1 MGIDVLCVRGGARML
16 LDAVVER
23 FVERSPMA
31 VAVRGAFE
39 YALDPTHLDDLFVTI
54 AGRRDDRELLF
65 STCVDLMATVVCR
78 VKPSVHAACQ
88 ATDHLSVSVA
98 AVYARL
104 ARVPAAAGRELV
116 RHTADRLAP
125 VIRSM
130 GGVPD
135 PLPGYRV
142 KILDG
147 NHLGK
152 TQRRLK
158 PLRDV
163 IAGPLPGQTLVVL
176 DPALGLAIDVVCC
189 EDAHAQERSL
199 LDPVLETVAEKD
211 VWVAD
216 RNFCTTGFLFGVA
229 ERKGFF
235 VIRRHASTLSWER
248 ESEWKEVGRTDT
260 GALAEQTIWLTEPGG
275 AELAVRRV
283 RLTLD
288 HPTRDG
294 DGVIEVLT
302 NLPAEV
308 AAASAVAE
316 LYRGRWSVEG
326 LFLRLT
332 TVLKCEVN
340 TLGYPPAA
348 LFGFCVALAA
358 GNVYAGVKG
367 AVRAAHGATVADGVS
382 DYHLAL
388 EVSGVCPGLWI
399 AVPVETWAGIGAWSV
414 GQMAEWLK
422 GLARGAN
429 LGRYRK
435 ATGGPKKPRTTRT
448 RFPDAKH
455 IATSR
460 LLKGEQT

>member
-1 MGIDVLCVRGGARML
+1 ML
-16 LDAVVER
+16 LDAVLQR
-23 FVERSPMA
+23 FIDRAPMA

-39 YALDPTHLDDLFVTI
+39 YALDPAHLDALFDRAV
-54 AGRRDDRELLF
+54 GHRDDRRLLF

-78 VKPSVHAACQ
+78 VKPSIHAACR
-88 ATDHLSVSVA
+88 ASDHLPVNVTA
-98 AVYARL
+98 LYARL
-104 ARVPAAAGRELV
+104 ARVPTAAGRDLV
-116 RHTADRLAP
+116 RHTADRLGP
-125 VIRSM
+125 VIRAM
-130 GGVPD
+130 GGAAPD

-163 IAGPLPGQTLVVL
+163 VAGPLPGQTLVVL
-176 DPALGLAIDVVCC
+176 DPALGLAIDVVPC

-199 LDPVLETVAEKD
+199 LDTILETVAEND

-216 RNFCTTGFLFGVA
+216 RNFCTTAFLFGVA
-229 ERKGFF
+229 GREGFF
-235 VIRRHASTLSWER
+235 VIRRHATTLTWER
-248 ESEWKEVGRTDT
+248 ESDWTAAGRTDT
-260 GALAEQTIWLTEPGG
+260 GTLAEQTIWLVGQGG
-275 AELAVRRV
+275 AERAVRRV

-308 AAASAVAE
+308 AAAVVAE

-332 TVLKCEVN
+332 TVLQCEVN

-358 GNVYAGVKG
+358 GNVYAGVKAG
-367 AVRAAHGATVADGVS
+367 VRAAHGAEAADGVS
-382 DYHLAL
+382 DYHLGL

-399 AVPVETWAGIGAWSV
+399 AIPVEAWAGIGGWSV
-414 GQMAEWLK
+414 ERMAGWLA
-422 GLARGAN
+422 GLARVAD
-429 LGRYRK
+429 LRRYRK
-435 ATGGPKKPRTTRT
+435 ATRGPKKPKPPRT

-455 IATSR
+455 ISTGR

>member
-1 MGIDVLCVRGGARML
+1 MM
-16 LDAVVER
+16 DAVLER
-23 FVERSPMA
+23 FIAHSPMA

-39 YALDPTHLDDLFVTI
+39 YALAPADLDDLFVRTV
-54 AGRRDDRELLF
+54 GHRDDRELLF

-88 ATDHLSVSVA
+88 AEDHLPVNVT

-104 ARVPAAAGRELV
+104 ARVPATAGRDLV
-116 RHTADRLAP
+116 RHTATRLEP
-125 VIRSM
+125 VIRAM
-130 GGVPD
+130 GGASVD

-142 KILDG
+142 KVLDG
-147 NHLGK
+147 NHLGR
-152 TQRRLK
+152 THRRLK

-163 IAGPLPGQTLVVL
+163 VAGPLPGQTLVVL

-199 LDPVLETVAEKD
+199 LEPILETVAQND

-216 RNFCTTGFLFGVA
+216 RNFCTTGFLFGIA
-229 ERKGFF
+229 SRGGFF
-235 VIRRHASTLSWER
+235 VIRRHAATLSWER
-248 ESEWKEVGRTDT
+248 ESEWVAAGRTDT
-260 GALAEQTIWLTEPGG
+260 GTLSEQTIWLTGPDG
-275 AELAVRRV
+275 AELAVRRI
-283 RLTLD
+283 RLVLD
-288 HPTRDG
+288 NPTRDG

-302 NLPAEV
+302 NLPAEAATV
-308 AAASAVAE
+308 AVIAE

-340 TLGYPPAA
+340 ALGYPPAA

-367 AVRAAHGATVADGVS
+367 ALRAAHGSAVADGVS

-388 EVSGVCPGLWI
+388 EVSGACPGLWI
-399 AVPVETWAGIGAWSV
+399 AIPAEQWAEIGAWTV
-414 GQMAEWLK
+414 GRMADWLV

-429 LGRYRK
+429 LGRYKK
-435 ATGGPKKPRTTRT
+435 ATRGPKKPSPPRT

-455 IATSR
+455 ISTAR
-460 LLKGEQT
+460 LLNCEQT

>member
-1 MGIDVLCVRGGARML
+1 ML
-16 LDAVVER
+16 LDAVLDR
-23 FVERSPMA
+23 FIAHSPMA

-39 YALDPTHLDDLFVTI
+39 YALDPTHLDALFEQTV
-54 AGRRDDRELLF
+54 GQRDDRKLLF

-78 VKPSVHAACQ
+78 VKPSIHAAYQ
-88 ATDHLSVSVA
+88 DQDHIPVNVTAL
-98 AVYARL
+98 YARL
-104 ARVPAAAGRELV
+104 ARVPMTAGRDLV
-116 RHTADRLAP
+116 RHTADRLEP
-125 VIRSM
+125 VLRAM
-130 GGVPD
+130 GGDIQD

-163 IAGPLPGQTLVVL
+163 VAGPLPGQTLVVL
-176 DPALGLAIDVVCC
+176 DPALGLAIDVICC
-189 EDAHAQERSL
+189 EDGHAQERSL
-199 LDPVLETVAEKD
+199 LDSILETIADRD

-216 RNFCTTGFLFGVA
+216 RNFCTTGFLFGIA
-229 ERKGFF
+229 KRSGSF
-235 VIRRHASTLSWER
+235 VIRQHAATLSWER
-248 ESEWKEVGRTDT
+248 ESEWVSVGRTDT
-260 GALAEQTIWLTEPGG
+260 GTLTEQTIWLTEPGG
-275 AELAVRRV
+275 TELVVRRV

-308 AAASAVAE
+308 TASVVVE

-348 LFGFCVALAA
+348 LFGFCVALAS
-358 GNVYAGVKG
+358 GNVYAAVKG
-367 AVRAAHGATVADGVS
+367 ALRAAHGAEVAEGVS
-382 DYHLAL
+382 DYHMAL
-388 EVSGVCPGLWI
+388 EVSGACPGLWI
-399 AVPVETWAGIGAWSV
+399 AVESETWSLIGGYSV
-414 GQMAEWLK
+414 GDMAKWLL
-422 GLARGAN
+422 GLARGAK
-429 LGRYRK
+429 LKRYRK
-435 ATGGPKKPRTTRT
+435 ATRGPKKPRPPRT

-455 IATSR
+455 VATSR
-460 LLKGEQT
+460 LLNDEQT

>member
-1 MGIDVLCVRGGARML
+1 ML
-16 LDAVVER
+16 LDAVLDR
-23 FVERSPMA
+23 FIAHSPMA

-39 YALDPTHLDDLFVTI
+39 YALDPNHLDALFEQLV
-54 AGRRDDRELLF
+54 GRRNDRELLF

-78 VKPSVHAACQ
+78 VKPSIHAAYQ
-88 ATDHLSVSVA
+88 AHDHLPVNVTA
-98 AVYARL
+98 LYARL
-104 ARVPAAAGRELV
+104 ARVPMAAGRDLV
-116 RHTADRLAP
+116 RHTADRLGPILRAMAGAVQNP
-125 VIRSM
+125 R
-130 GGVPD
+130 
-135 PLPGYRV
+135 PGYRA

-147 NHLGK
+147 NPLGK

-163 IAGPLPGQTLVVL
+163 VAGPLPGQTLVVL
-176 DPALGLAIDVVCC
+176 DPTLGLAIDVICC
-189 EDAHAQERSL
+189 EDGHAQERSL
-199 LDPVLETVAEKD
+199 LDSILETVADRD

-229 ERKGFF
+229 KRSGSF
-235 VIRRHASTLSWER
+235 VIRQHAATLSWER
-248 ESEWKEVGRTDT
+248 ESEWVSAGRTDT
-260 GALAEQTIWLTEPGG
+260 GALTEQTIWLTGPGG
-275 AELAVRRV
+275 ADVAVRRV

-288 HPTRDG
+288 NPTRDG

-308 AAASAVAE
+308 ATASAVAE

-348 LFGFCVALAA
+348 WFGFCVALAS
-358 GNVYAGVKG
+358 GNVYAAVKG
-367 AVRAAHGATVADGVS
+367 ALRAAHGPAVADGVS

-388 EVSGVCPGLWI
+388 EVSGACPGLWI
-399 AVPVETWAGIGAWSV
+399 AIPVETWAEISGWSV
-414 GQMAEWLK
+414 GRTAEWLV

-435 ATGGPKKPRTTRT
+435 ATRGPKKPKPPRT
-448 RFPDAKH
+448 RFPEAKH
-455 IATSR
+455 ISTSR

>member
-1 MGIDVLCVRGGARML
+1 MM
-16 LDAVVER
+16 DAVLER
-23 FVERSPMA
+23 FVAKSPMA

-39 YALDPTHLDDLFVTI
+39 YALAPTALDELFVRTV
-54 AGRRDDRELLF
+54 GERDDRELLF
-65 STCVDLMATVVCR
+65 STCVDLMANVVCR
-78 VKPSVHAACQ
+78 VQPSVHAACQ
-88 ATDHLSVSVA
+88 AEDHLPVNVT

-104 ARVPAAAGRELV
+104 ARVPSVAGRDLV
-116 RHTADRLAP
+116 RHTAARLEP
-125 VIRSM
+125 VIRAM
-130 GGVPD
+130 GGAEAD

-142 KILDG
+142 KVLDG

-163 IAGPLPGQTLVVL
+163 AAGPLPGQTLVVL
-176 DPALGLAIDVVCC
+176 DPALGLAIDVIPC
-189 EDAHAQERSL
+189 EDGHAQERSL
-199 LDPVLETVAEKD
+199 LEPILETVARND

-216 RNFCTTGFLFGVA
+216 RNFCTTGFLFGIA
-229 ERKGFF
+229 ARNGFF
-235 VIRRHASTLSWER
+235 VIRRHATTLTWER
-248 ESEWKEVGRTDT
+248 ESQWVAAGRTDT
-260 GALAEQTIWLTEPGG
+260 GTLDEQTIWLTGPEG

-288 HPTRDG
+288 NPTRDG

-308 AAASAVAE
+308 AVAAAVAE

-367 AVRAAHGATVADGVS
+367 ALRAAHGAAVADGVS

-388 EVSGVCPGLWI
+388 EVSGTCPGLWI
-399 AVPVETWAGIGAWSV
+399 AIPAEQWAEIGGWSV
-414 GQMAEWLK
+414 GRMADWLV
-422 GLARGAN
+422 GLARRAN
-429 LGRYRK
+429 LGRYKK
-435 ATGGPKKPRTTRT
+435 ATRGPKKPSPPRT
-448 RFPDAKH
+448 RFAEAKH

-460 LLKGEQT
+460 LLNGEQT

>member
-1 MGIDVLCVRGGARML
+1 ML
-16 LDAVVER
+16 MDAVLER
-23 FVERSPMA
+23 FIAHSPMA

-39 YALDPTHLDDLFVTI
+39 YALAPAPLDDLFVRTV
-54 AGRRDDRELLF
+54 GHRDDRELLF

-78 VKPSVHAACQ
+78 VKPSVHAAYRAQ
-88 ATDHLSVSVA
+88 DHIPVNVT

-104 ARVPAAAGRELV
+104 ARVPTDAGRSLV
-116 RHTADRLAP
+116 RHTADRLGP
-125 VIRSM
+125 VIRAM
-130 GGVPD
+130 GGAEPD

-142 KILDG
+142 KVLDG

-152 TQRRLK
+152 TQRRLQ

-163 IAGPLPGQTLVVL
+163 VAGPLPGQALVVL
-176 DPALGLAIDVVCC
+176 DPALGLAIDVIPC
-189 EDAHAQERSL
+189 EDGHAQERSL
-199 LDPVLETVAEKD
+199 LGPILDTVADRD

-216 RNFCTTGFLFGVA
+216 RNFCTTGFLFGIA
-229 ERKGFF
+229 GREGFF
-235 VIRRHASTLSWER
+235 VIRRHAATLSWER
-248 ESEWKEVGRTDT
+248 ESAWVAAGRTHT
-260 GALAEQTIWLTEPGG
+260 GTLAEQTIWLTEPGG

-294 DGVIEVLT
+294 DGVLEVLT
-302 NLPAEV
+302 NLPA
-308 AAASAVAE
+308 AAATAAVVAE

-332 TVLKCEVN
+332 TVLQCEVN

-358 GNVYAGVKG
+358 GNVYAAVKG
-367 AVRAAHGATVADGVS
+367 ALRAAHGSAVADGVS

-388 EVSGVCPGLWI
+388 EVSGACPGLGI
-399 AVPVETWAGIGAWSV
+399 AVPEETWVGIDAWSV
-414 GQMAEWLK
+414 GQMAAWLT
-422 GLARGAN
+422 GLARRAN
-429 LGRYRK
+429 LRRYRK
-435 ATGGPKKPRTTRT
+435 ATRGPKKPKPPRT

-455 IATSR
+455 ISTAR

>member
-1 MGIDVLCVRGGARML
+1 ML
-16 LDAVVER
+16 LDAVLDR
-23 FVERSPMA
+23 FIAHSPMA

-39 YALDPTHLDDLFVTI
+39 YALDPAHLDALFEQLV
-54 AGRRDDRELLF
+54 GHRDDRELLF

-78 VKPSVHAACQ
+78 VKPSVHAAYQ
-88 ATDHLSVSVA
+88 AHDHIPVNVTAL
-98 AVYARL
+98 YARL
-104 ARVPAAAGRELV
+104 ARVPMTAGRDLV
-116 RHTADRLAP
+116 RHTANRLEP
-125 VIRSM
+125 VLRAMS
-130 GGVPD
+130 GAVQD

-152 TQRRLK
+152 TQRRIK

-163 IAGPLPGQTLVVL
+163 VAGPLPGQTLVVL
-176 DPALGLAIDVVCC
+176 DPALGLAIDVICC
-189 EDAHAQERSL
+189 EDGHAQERSL
-199 LDPVLETVAEKD
+199 LDSILETIADRD

-216 RNFCTTGFLFGVA
+216 RNFCTTGFLFGIA
-229 ERKGFF
+229 KRGGSF
-235 VIRRHASTLSWER
+235 VIRQHASTLSWER
-248 ESEWKEVGRTDT
+248 ESEWVSAGRTDT
-260 GALAEQTIWLTEPGG
+260 GTLTKQTIWLTEPGG
-275 AELAVRRV
+275 TELVVRRV

-288 HPTRDG
+288 NPTRDG
-294 DGVIEVLT
+294 DGVIDVLT

-308 AAASAVAE
+308 ATASAVAE

-348 LFGFCVALAA
+348 LFGFCVALAS

-367 AVRAAHGATVADGVS
+367 ALRAAHGAEVADGVS
-382 DYHLAL
+382 DYHMAL
-388 EVSGVCPGLWI
+388 EVSGACPGLGI
-399 AVPVETWAGIGAWSV
+399 AVATETWSVIGAWSV
-414 GQMAEWLK
+414 GDMAKWLL

-429 LGRYRK
+429 LKRYRK
-435 ATGGPKKPRTTRT
+435 ATRGPKKPRPPRT
-448 RFPDAKH
+448 RFPEAKH

-460 LLKGEQT
+460 LLNNEQT

>member
-1 MGIDVLCVRGGARML
+1 ML
-16 LDAVVER
+16 MDAVLDR
-23 FVERSPMA
+23 FIAHSPMA

-39 YALDPTHLDDLFVTI
+39 YALDAAHLDALFVRV
-54 AGRRDDRELLF
+54 AGHRDDRQLLF
-65 STCVDLMATVVCR
+65 STCVDLMANVVCR
-78 VKPSVHAACQ
+78 VKPSVHAAYQ
-88 ATDHLSVSVA
+88 ADDHLPVNVT

-104 ARVPAAAGRELV
+104 ARVPAAAGRDLV
-116 RHTADRLAP
+116 RHTAERLAP
-125 VIRSM
+125 VLRAM
-130 GGVPD
+130 GGADPD

-142 KILDG
+142 KVLDG

-163 IAGPLPGQTLVVL
+163 VAGPLPGQTLVVL
-176 DPALGLAIDVVCC
+176 DPALGLALDVVPC

-199 LDPVLETVAEKD
+199 LGPILETVAARD

-216 RNFCTTGFLFGVA
+216 RNFCTTGFLFGIA
-229 ERKGFF
+229 GRNGFF
-235 VIRRHASTLSWER
+235 VIRRHAATLSWDR
-248 ESEWKEVGRTDT
+248 ESEWVAAGRTAT
-260 GALAEQTIWLTEPGG
+260 GTLSEQTIWLVGPGG
-275 AELAVRRV
+275 EEVAVRRV

-308 AAASAVAE
+308 AAAAVAE
-316 LYRGRWSVEG
+316 VYRGRWSVEG

-367 AVRAAHGATVADGVS
+367 ALRAAHGAEAADGVS
-382 DYHLAL
+382 DYHLGL
-388 EVSGVCPGLWI
+388 EVSGACPGLWI
-399 AVPVETWAGIGAWSV
+399 AVPAETWAGIGGWSV
-414 GQMAEWLK
+414 ERMAGWLV

-435 ATGGPKKPRTTRT
+435 ATRGPKKPRPPRT
-448 RFPDAKH
+448 RFAEAKH
-455 IATSR
+455 VSTAR
-460 LLKGEQT
+460 LLNGEQT

>member
-1 MGIDVLCVRGGARML
+1 ML
-16 LDAVVER
+16 LDAVLER
-23 FVERSPMA
+23 FITHSPMA

-39 YALDPTHLDDLFVTI
+39 YALAPTPLDNLFVR
-54 AGRRDDRELLF
+54 AVGHRDDRQLLF

-78 VKPSVHAACQ
+78 VKPSVHAAYQ
-88 ATDHLSVSVA
+88 ADDHIPVNVT

-104 ARVPAAAGRELV
+104 ARVPATAGRELV
-116 RHTADRLAP
+116 RHTARRLGP
-125 VIRSM
+125 VIRAM
-130 GGVPD
+130 GGAGVD

-142 KILDG
+142 KVLDG

-152 TQRRLK
+152 TQRRIK
-158 PLRDV
+158 PLRGV
-163 IAGPLPGQTLVVL
+163 AAGPLPGQALVVL
-176 DPALGLAIDVVCC
+176 DPALGLAIDVVPC
-189 EDAHAQERSL
+189 EDGHAQERSL
-199 LDPVLETVAEKD
+199 LDPILETVAPND

-216 RNFCTTGFLFGVA
+216 RNFCTTAFLFGIA
-229 ERKGFF
+229 GRGGSF

-248 ESEWKEVGRTDT
+248 ESEWTDTGRTDA
-260 GALAEQTIWLTEPGG
+260 GALTEQTIWLVGPGG
-275 AELAVRRV
+275 AELSVRRV

-288 HPTRDG
+288 NPTRDG
-294 DGVIEVLT
+294 DGVIEILT

-308 AAASAVAE
+308 ARAAMVAE

-367 AVRAAHGATVADGVS
+367 ALRAAHGAAVADGIS

-388 EVSGVCPGLWI
+388 EVSGACPGLWI
-399 AVPVETWAGIGAWSV
+399 ALPAEGWVEIDGWSV
-414 GQMAEWLK
+414 GRMADWLV

-435 ATGGPKKPRTTRT
+435 ATRGPKKPNPPRT
-448 RFPDAKH
+448 RFADAKH
-455 IATSR
+455 VATSR
-460 LLKGEQT
+460 LLNGEQT

>member
-1 MGIDVLCVRGGARML
+1 MM
-16 LDAVVER
+16 DAVLER
-23 FVERSPMA
+23 FITHSPMA

-39 YALDPTHLDDLFVTI
+39 YALSPTPPDDLFVRTV
-54 AGRRDDRELLF
+54 GHRDDRELLF
-65 STCVDLMATVVCR
+65 STCVDLTATVVCR
-78 VKPSVHAACQ
+78 VKPSVHAAYQ
-88 ATDHLSVSVA
+88 ADDHIPVNVTA
-98 AVYARL
+98 AYARL
-104 ARVPAAAGRELV
+104 ARVPATAGRDLV
-116 RHTADRLAP
+116 RHTAQRLGP
-125 VIRSM
+125 VIRAV
-130 GGVPD
+130 GGAEPD

-142 KILDG
+142 KVLDG

-152 TQRRLK
+152 TQRRPG

-163 IAGPLPGQTLVVL
+163 VAGPLPGQALVVL
-176 DPALGLAIDVVCC
+176 DPALGLAIDVVPC

-199 LDPVLETVAEKD
+199 LGPVLETVAGND

-229 ERKGFF
+229 GRKGFF
-235 VIRRHASTLSWER
+235 VIRRHAATLSWER
-248 ESEWKEVGRTDT
+248 ESDRVAAGRADT
-260 GALAEQTIWLTEPGG
+260 GTLDERTVWLTGPDGT
-275 AELAVRRV
+275 ELAVRRV

-294 DGVIEVLT
+294 DGAIEVLT

-308 AAASAVAE
+308 AVAAAAAA

-332 TVLKCEVN
+332 TVLECEVN

-367 AVRAAHGATVADGVS
+367 ALRAARGAAVADGVS
-382 DYHLAL
+382 DYHPAL
-388 EVSGVCPGLWI
+388 EVSGACPGLWI
-399 AVPVETWAGIGAWSV
+399 ATPAEGWVEIGGWSV
-414 GQMAEWLK
+414 GRTAEWLK

-435 ATGGPKKPRTTRT
+435 ATRGPKKPNPPRT
-448 RFPDAKH
+448 RFADAKH
-455 IATSR
+455 IAASR
-460 LLKGEQT
+460 LLDGEQT

>member
-1 MGIDVLCVRGGARML
+1 ML
-16 LDAVVER
+16 LDAVIER
-23 FVERSPMA
+23 FIARTPMA

-39 YALDPTHLDDLFVTI
+39 YALSPAALDALFEAAV
-54 AGRRDDRELLF
+54 GPRDDRLLLF

-78 VKPSVHAACQ
+78 VNPSIHAAYQ
-88 ATDHLSVSVA
+88 ADDHIPVNVTAL
-98 AVYARL
+98 YARL
-104 ARVPAAAGRELV
+104 ARVPTAAARDLV
-116 RHTADRLAP
+116 RHTADRLGP
-125 VIRSM
+125 VIRAM
-130 GGVPD
+130 GGAAPD

-142 KILDG
+142 KVLDG

-176 DPALGLAIDVVCC
+176 DPALGLAIDVVPC

-199 LDPVLETVAEKD
+199 LDTILETVAEND

-216 RNFCTTGFLFGVA
+216 RNFCTTAFLFGIPG
-229 ERKGFF
+229 RKGWF
-235 VIRRHASTLSWER
+235 VIRRHAATLTWER
-248 ESEWKEVGRTDT
+248 ESDWVAAGRTAT
-260 GALAEQTIWLTEPGG
+260 GTLSEQTIWLTEPGG
-275 AELAVRRV
+275 AELAARRV
-283 RLTLD
+283 RLALD

-294 DGVIEVLT
+294 DGAIEVLT
-302 NLPAEV
+302 NLPAAV
-308 AAASAVAE
+308 AAAVVVE

-348 LFGFCVALAA
+348 LFGFCVALAS
-358 GNVYAGVKG
+358 GNVYAGVKA
-367 AVRAAHGATVADGVS
+367 AVRAADGAEAADGVS

-388 EVSGVCPGLWI
+388 EVSGACPGRWV
-399 AVPVETWAGIGAWSV
+399 AVPEETWAAMGGWSV
-414 GQMAEWLK
+414 GQMADWLV
-422 GLARGAN
+422 GLARRAN
-429 LGRYRK
+429 LRRYRK
-435 ATGGPKKPRTTRT
+435 ATRGPKKPRTPRT
-448 RFPDAKH
+448 RFAEAKH

-460 LLKGEQT
+460 LLNGEQTGP

>member
-1 MGIDVLCVRGGARML
+1 MLMNAVL
-16 LDAVVER
+16 ER
-23 FVERSPMA
+23 FIAHSPMA

-39 YALDPTHLDDLFVTI
+39 YALSPTPLDDLFVRI
-54 AGRRDDRELLF
+54 VGHRDDRELLF

-78 VKPSVHAACQ
+78 VKPSIHAAYQ
-88 ATDHLSVSVA
+88 ADDHLPVNVT

-104 ARVPAAAGRELV
+104 ARVPGTAGRDLV
-116 RHTADRLAP
+116 RHTAQRLGP
-125 VIRSM
+125 VIRAM
-130 GGVPD
+130 GGAEPD

-142 KILDG
+142 KVLDG

-152 TQRRLK
+152 TQRRLQ

-163 IAGPLPGQTLVVL
+163 VAGPLPGHTLVVL
-176 DPALGLAIDVVCC
+176 DPALGLAIDVVPC
-189 EDAHAQERSL
+189 EDGHAQERSL
-199 LDPVLETVAEKD
+199 LGPVLGTVAEND

-216 RNFCTTGFLFGVA
+216 RNFCTTGFLFGIA
-229 ERKGFF
+229 GRKGFF
-235 VIRRHASTLSWER
+235 VIRRHATTLTWER
-248 ESEWKEVGRTDT
+248 ESEWVGVGRTGT
-260 GALAEQTIWLTEPGG
+260 GTLSEQTIWLTEPGG

-308 AAASAVAE
+308 ATASVVAE
-316 LYRGRWSVEG
+316 LYRGRWSIEG

-358 GNVYAGVKG
+358 GNVYAAVKG
-367 AVRAAHGATVADGVS
+367 ALRAAHGSAVADGVS

-388 EVSGVCPGLWI
+388 EVSGACPGLWI
-399 AVPVETWAGIGAWSV
+399 AIPVETWAEIGVWSV

-435 ATGGPKKPRTTRT
+435 ATRGPKKPKPPRT

-455 IATSR
+455 ISTAR
-460 LLKGEQT
+460 LLNGEQT

>member
-1 MGIDVLCVRGGARML
+1 ML
-16 LDAVVER
+16 LDAVLAR
-23 FVERSPMA
+23 FIAHSPMA

-39 YALDPTHLDDLFVTI
+39 YALDPAHLDDLFVRV
-54 AGRRDDRELLF
+54 AGNRDDRELLF
-65 STCVDLMATVVCR
+65 STCVDLMANVVCR
-78 VKPSVHAACQ
+78 VKPSVHAAYQ
-88 ATDHLSVSVA
+88 ADDHLPVSVS

-104 ARVPAAAGRELV
+104 ARVPTAAGRELV
-116 RHTADRLAP
+116 RHTADRLGP
-125 VIRSM
+125 VIRAM
-130 GGVPD
+130 GGAAPA

-142 KILDG
+142 KVLDG

-163 IAGPLPGQTLVVL
+163 VAGPLPGQTLVVL
-176 DPALGLAIDVVCC
+176 DPALGLAIDVIPC
-189 EDAHAQERSL
+189 EDAHTQERSL
-199 LDPVLETVAEKD
+199 LDPILATVVEND

-216 RNFCTTGFLFGVA
+216 RNFCTTGFLFGIA
-229 ERKGFF
+229 RRNGSF
-235 VIRRHASTLSWER
+235 VIRRHAATLTWDR
-248 ESEWKEVGRTDT
+248 ESDWVPAGRTDT
-260 GALAEQTIWLTEPGG
+260 GTLDEQTIWLTEPDG

-283 RLTLD
+283 RLALD
-288 HPTRDG
+288 VPTRDG
-294 DGVIEVLT
+294 DEVIEVLT
-302 NLPAEV
+302 NLSAQV
-308 AAASAVAE
+308 ASASAVAQ

-340 TLGYPPAA
+340 ALGYPPAA

-367 AVRAAHGATVADGVS
+367 ALRSAHGAGVADGVS

-388 EVSGVCPGLWI
+388 EVSGACPGLWI
-399 AVPVETWAGIGAWSV
+399 AVPAETWSGIGAWSV
-414 GQMAEWLK
+414 EHMAGWLN

-429 LGRYRK
+429 LSRYRK
-435 ATGGPKKPRTTRT
+435 ATRGPKKPSPPRT

-455 IATSR
+455 VATSR
-460 LLKGEQT
+460 LLNGEQT

>member
-1 MGIDVLCVRGGARML
+1 ML

-23 FVERSPMA
+23 FIDRTPMA

-39 YALDPTHLDDLFVTI
+39 YALDPAHLDALFDRTV
-54 AGRRDDRELLF
+54 GHREDRRLLF

-78 VKPSVHAACQ
+78 VKPSIHAACQ
-88 ATDHLSVSVA
+88 ASDHLPVNVTA
-98 AVYARL
+98 LYARL
-104 ARVPAAAGRELV
+104 ARVPMAAGRDLV
-116 RHTADRLAP
+116 RHTADRLGP
-125 VIRSM
+125 VLRAM
-130 GGVPD
+130 GGAVED
-135 PLPGYRV
+135 TLPGYRV
-142 KILDG
+142 KVLDG

-163 IAGPLPGQTLVVL
+163 AAGPLPGQTLVVL
-176 DPALGLAIDVVCC
+176 DPALGLAIDVICC
-189 EDAHAQERSL
+189 EDGHAQERSL
-199 LDPVLETVAEKD
+199 LDPILETVADRD

-229 ERKGFF
+229 QRKGFF
-235 VIRRHASTLSWER
+235 VIRRHAATLTWER
-248 ESEWKEVGRTDT
+248 ESEWVPGGRTET
-260 GALAEQTIWLTEPGG
+260 GTLTEQTIWLAEPGG
-275 AELAVRRV
+275 TELAVRRV

-302 NLPAEV
+302 NLPAE
-308 AAASAVAE
+308 AAAAAVVAE

-348 LFGFCVALAA
+348 LFGFCVALAS
-358 GNVYAGVKG
+358 GNVYAGVK
-367 AVRAAHGATVADGVS
+367 ASVRAAHGAAAADGVS

-388 EVSGVCPGLWI
+388 EVSGVCPGLWV
-399 AVPVETWAGIGAWSV
+399 AVPVETWAVIGAWSA

-435 ATGGPKKPRTTRT
+435 ATRGPKKPRPPRT

-455 IATSR
+455 ISTSR

>member
-1 MGIDVLCVRGGARML
+1 MM
-16 LDAVVER
+16 DAVLER
-23 FVERSPMA
+23 FIAKSPMA

-39 YALDPTHLDDLFVTI
+39 YALAPTPLDDLFVRT
-54 AGRRDDRELLF
+54 AGDRGDRQLLF
-65 STCVDLMATVVCR
+65 STCVDLMSTVVCR
-78 VKPSVHAACQ
+78 VKPSIHAAYQ
-88 ATDHLSVSVA
+88 ADDHIPVNVT

-104 ARVPAAAGRELV
+104 ARVPSAAGRDLV
-116 RHTADRLAP
+116 RHTADRLGP
-125 VIRSM
+125 VIRAM
-130 GGVPD
+130 GGAEPD
-135 PLPGYRV
+135 LLPGYRV
-142 KILDG
+142 KVLDG

-163 IAGPLPGQTLVVL
+163 VAGPLPGQTLVVL
-176 DPALGLAIDVVCC
+176 DPALGLAIDVVPC
-189 EDAHAQERSL
+189 EDGHAQERSL
-199 LDPVLETVAEKD
+199 LAPVLETVAEND

-229 ERKGFF
+229 GRNGFF
-235 VIRRHASTLSWER
+235 VIRRHAATLTWDR
-248 ESEWKEVGRTDT
+248 ESEWVGVGRTDT
-260 GALAEQTIWLTEPGG
+260 GVLSEQTIWLTEPGG
-275 AELAVRRV
+275 TELAVRRV

-288 HPTRDG
+288 KPTRDG

-302 NLPAEV
+302 NLPAE
-308 AAASAVAE
+308 AAIAAVVAE

-340 TLGYPPAA
+340 TLGYPPAVM
-348 LFGFCVALAA
+348 FGFCVALAA

-367 AVRAAHGATVADGVS
+367 ALRAVHGAAVADGLS

-388 EVSGVCPGLWI
+388 EVSGACPGLWI
-399 AVPVETWAGIGAWSV
+399 AIPAETWVEIHGWSV
-414 GQMAEWLK
+414 GRMAEWLE

-435 ATGGPKKPRTTRT
+435 AKRGPKKPSPPRT

-460 LLKGEQT
+460 LLNGEQT

>member
-1 MGIDVLCVRGGARML
+1 ML
-16 LDAVVER
+16 LDAVLQR
-23 FVERSPMA
+23 FVDRAPMA

-39 YALDPTHLDDLFVTI
+39 YALDPAHLDALFDRTV
-54 AGRRDDRELLF
+54 GRRGDRRLLF

-88 ATDHLSVSVA
+88 ADDHLPVSVTA
-98 AVYARL
+98 LYARL
-104 ARVPAAAGRELV
+104 ARVPAAAGRDLV
-116 RHTADRLAP
+116 RHTADRLGP
-125 VIRSM
+125 VIRAM
-130 GGVPD
+130 GGAAPD

-142 KILDG
+142 KVLDG

-163 IAGPLPGQTLVVL
+163 AAGPLPGQTLVVL
-176 DPALGLAIDVVCC
+176 DPALGLAIDAVCC
-189 EDAHAQERSL
+189 EDGHAQERSL
-199 LDPVLETVAEKD
+199 LDPILETVAEND

-229 ERKGFF
+229 RRNGFF
-235 VIRRHASTLSWER
+235 VIRRHAATLTWDR
-248 ESEWKEVGRTDT
+248 ESEWTAAGRTGT
-260 GALAEQTIWLTEPGG
+260 GTLSEQTIWLTEPGG
-275 AELAVRRV
+275 TELAVRRV

-288 HPTRDG
+288 TPTRDG

-302 NLPAEV
+302 NVPGE
-308 AAASAVAE
+308 AATASAVAE

-367 AVRAAHGATVADGVS
+367 ALRAAHGATVADGVS

-388 EVSGVCPGLWI
+388 EVSGTCPGLWI
-399 AVPVETWAGIGAWSV
+399 AVPVQTWAGIGGWSV
-414 GQMAEWLK
+414 GQVAEWLK

-435 ATGGPKKPRTTRT
+435 ATRGPKKSKPPRT
-448 RFPDAKH
+448 RFAEAKH
-455 IATSR
+455 VATSR
-460 LLKGEQT
+460 LLNGEQT